1 MIIPLLCLRDLV
13 MALKLI
19 RIKTRWTT
27 ASKAD
32 HTVTH
37 SPFLYTL
44 LAKQNLSPLLV
55 YSFLRLILFPG
66 HSTPAPGAPASLVIF
81 KHPGPCEDVVSPS
94 SEISEQYCICYGSLD
109 VCLYSCPW
117 KQIWVLMPVCPTTSA
132 WHAVGTQKM
141 LGILKGPV
149 VKQRCSEG
157 RDFCLTPTAASFFL
171 CSFLSLRVPICK
183 MGEWVMAPTSRRVGE
198 GCGKERWSK
207 HSAASCLR
215 QEPRKWRQLPIGNLR
230 SGINP
235 WPGGRRGSEKDCCAR
250 TQAC

>member
-1 MIIPLLCLRDLV
+1 M
-13 MALKLI
+13 
-19 RIKTRWTT
+19 
-27 ASKAD
+27 
-32 HTVTH
+32 
-37 SPFLYTL
+37 
-44 LAKQNLSPLLV
+44 

-66 HSTPAPGAPASLVIF
+66 QSTPAPGAPASLVIF

-94 SEISEQYCICYGSLD
+94 SEISGQYCICYGSLD

-117 KQIWVLMPVCPTTSA
+117 KQIWILMPVCPSTSA

-157 RDFCLTPTAASFFL
+157 RDFCLTPTAASLFL

-198 GCGKERWSK
+198 GCGNEQWSRAL
-207 HSAASCLR
+207 SSV
-215 QEPRKWRQLPIGNLR
+215 LP
-230 SGINP
+230 P
-235 WPGGRRGSEKDCCAR
+235 AR
-250 TQAC
+250 TQKVATITNRKLEVWDQPLAWREKRF